1 MLEYLKRR
9 IDMHVTQ
16 KSVSNQTLR
25 ITYTHI
31 KTEGSSQICFM
42 FSGFGYTYEKP
53 LLYYVT
59 MLMLKHGIDVVHIH
73 YTYPKELMTKST
85 DEIADAMMK
94 DIDLVLQDVLS
105 HNDYKNIIFAG
116 KSIGTIPLIQ
126 RIMKDEVYKDAV
138 MLLLTPLLTRTELF
152 ESLLECTHKGLLVIG
167 TRAHYYTEEV
177 YQLKTNTM
185 NIQVIE
191 NADHS
196 LDVLYTPTESL
207 KALETVLNGIE
218 QLL

>member
-1 MLEYLKRR
+1 MYVDK
-9 IDMHVTQ
+9 
-16 KSVSNQTLR
+16 KSVSNQTHT

-31 KTEGSSQICFM
+31 KTGGPSICFM
-42 FSGFGYTYEKP
+42 FSGLGYTYEKP

-85 DEIADAMMK
+85 DEIADVMMK

-105 HNDYKNIIFAG
+105 YFDYTNIVFAG

-126 RIMKDEVYKDAV
+126 RLMKDDAYKGAT
-138 MLLLTPLLTRTELF
+138 MLLLTPLLTKSELF
-152 ESLLECTHKGLLVIG
+152 ESLLESTHKGLIVIG
-167 TRAHYYTEEV
+167 SRDHYYNESI

-185 NIQVIE
+185 NIEVIE

-196 LDVLYTPTESL
+196 LDVLYSPVESL
-207 KALETVLNGIE
+207 KALQNVLNGIE
-218 QLL
+218 RLL

>member
-1 MLEYLKRR
+1 
-9 IDMHVTQ
+9 MHVDK
-16 KSVSNQTLR
+16 KSVSNQTST

-31 KTEGSSQICFM
+31 KTEGSSSICFM
-42 FSGFGYTYEKP
+42 FSGLGYTYEKP

-59 MLMLKHGIDVVHIH
+59 MLMLKHGIEVVHIH
-73 YTYPKELMTKST
+73 YTYPKELMKKST
-85 DEIADAMMK
+85 DEIADVMMK

-126 RIMKDEVYKDAV
+126 QIMKGEAYKAAT

-152 ESLLECTHKGLLVIG
+152 ESLLESTHKGLIVIG
-167 TRAHYYTEEV
+167 TRDHYYNESV
-177 YQLKTNTM
+177 YQLKTKKM
-185 NIQVIE
+185 HIEVIE

-196 LDVLYTPTESL
+196 LDVFYSPSDSL
-207 KALETVLNGIE
+207 KALQTVMSRIE
-218 QLL
+218 MLL

>member
-1 MLEYLKRR
+1 
-9 IDMHVTQ
+9 MHVDQ
-16 KSVSNQTLR
+16 KSVSNQTHR

-31 KTEGSSQICFM
+31 KTGGPRICFM
-42 FSGFGYTYEKP
+42 FSGLGYTYEKP

-59 MLMLKHGIDVVHIH
+59 MLMLKHGINVVHIH

-85 DEIADAMMK
+85 DEIADVMMK

-105 HNDYKNIIFAG
+105 HDDYQNIIFAG

-126 RIMKDEVYKDAV
+126 RMMKDEAYKEAV

-152 ESLLECTHKGLLVIG
+152 ESLLESTHKGLIVIG
-167 TRAHYYTEEV
+167 TRDHYYNESV
-177 YQLKTNTM
+177 YRLKTKKVH
-185 NIQVIE
+185 IEVIE

-196 LDVLYTPTESL
+196 LDVLYSPAESL
-207 KALETVLNGIE
+207 RALETVLDGIE

>member
-1 MLEYLKRR
+1 
-9 IDMHVTQ
+9 MHVDQ
-16 KSVSNQTLR
+16 KSVSNQTNK

-31 KTEGSSQICFM
+31 KTGGPRICFM
-42 FSGFGYTYEKP
+42 FSGLSYTYEKP

-85 DEIADAMMK
+85 DEIADVMMK

-116 KSIGTIPLIQ
+116 KSLGTIPLIQ
-126 RIMKDEVYKDAV
+126 RVMKDEVYKDAV
-138 MLLLTPLLTRTELF
+138 MLLLTPLLTRSELF
-152 ESLLECTHKGLLVIG
+152 KSLLESTYKGLLVIG
-167 TRAHYYTEEV
+167 TRDHYYTEEV

-185 NIQVIE
+185 NIQVIK

-196 LDVLYTPTESL
+196 LDVLYNPTESL